1 MEKRFLY
8 EVCYIMMSSITCTY
22 ILNNKLLSLEIV
34 NNKENGIDV
43 DKWDYF
49 ARDSQN
55 LGIPSNFDMR

>member
-8 EVCYIMMSSITCTY
+8 EVCYIMMSSITCTS

-34 NNKENGIDV
+34 VNKMNGIDV
-43 DKWDYF
+43 GKWDYF